1 MSLIDNSVHWKAKS
15 PGNGTQDGIFGHTSH
30 LNIFTQPQLLSLLRD
45 PSIARAQQT
54 LQNDKSYLTDL
65 KLIMTTHL
73 PSWSKMS
80 FQKKSKPTASVGN
93 PSPKTL
99 RKSKSTRTTKS
110 EARVDPDNNNSQES
124 LEQEFDKKLD
134 LESKFRCQQKKTYYL
149 HGFLFY
155 FILLKFLLNFDVL
168 FSLIKLKIVFQFFPP
183 VVYDYPGLL
192 AELS

>member
-1 MSLIDNSVHWKAKS
+1 MSLIDNLVHWKAKS
-15 PGNGTQDGIFGHTSH
+15 PGNGTQDGIFGHTSQ
-30 LNIFTQPQLLSLLRD
+30 LNLFTQPQLRPLLRD
-45 PSIARAQQT
+45 PSIARAPQT
-54 LQNDKSYLTDL
+54 LQNDNSSLTDL

-155 FILLKFLLNFDVL
+155 FILLKFLLNFWCFIFIDQIENC
-168 FSLIKLKIVFQFFPP
+168 FSIFSTCCLR
-183 VVYDYPGLL
+183 
-192 AELS
+192 LSWASGRT